1 MGKCV
6 ILGRIFSICELSKVV
21 RQDGDNEFIT
31 LLNSVR
37 IDNTSDVDV
46 KLLQS
51 REVSIENLG
60 NDVNVL
66 FAENGTKNQYNC
78 MKLETLKQQLVEI
91 STIKKVPPGVTTDM
105 LINIP
110 N

>member
-1 MGKCV
+1 M
-6 ILGRIFSICELSKVV
+6 

-37 IDNTSDVDV
+37 IDNISDADV

-66 FAENGTKNQYNC
+66 FPENVTKNQYNC
-78 MKLETLKQQLVEI
+78 MRPETLKEQLVEI
-91 STIKKVPPGVTTDM
+91 STIKNVPPGVATHM

-110 N
+110 NKPLCKTDNWH

>member
-1 MGKCV
+1 M
-6 ILGRIFSICELSKVV
+6 

-37 IDNTSDVDV
+37 IDNISDVDV

-66 FAENGTKNQYNC
+66 FPEWY
-78 MKLETLKQQLVEI
+78 
-91 STIKKVPPGVTTDM
+91 
-105 LINIP
+105 
-110 N
+110 